1 MRNKEKKLL
10 SEIELLIAE
19 NKSVKRNDV
28 FGSIDIDE
36 SEKTLTEILESEAQ
50 AFVMAAIAS
59 GLLSSMAIT
68 PFAFGKSRSTSRIPS
83 TIPSLLVRIS
93 WSSQVM

>member
-36 SEKTLTEILESEAQ
+36 SEKTLAEIIVLPSFCSPNTKAASKKHRMRLIFIVDFFCLTQ
-50 AFVMAAIAS
+50 SDIFV
-59 GLLSSMAIT
+59 
-68 PFAFGKSRSTSRIPS
+68 R
-83 TIPSLLVRIS
+83 
-93 WSSQVM
+93 

>member
-1 MRNKEKKLL
+1 MGTEALCAIKKKKLL

-36 SEKTLTEILESEAQ
+36 SEKTLAEILESECK
-50 AFVMAAIAS
+50 
-59 GLLSSMAIT
+59 
-68 PFAFGKSRSTSRIPS
+68 KSNKNDSKS
-83 TIPSLLVRIS
+83 
-93 WSSQVM
+93 

>member
-28 FGSIDIDE
+28 FGSIDIGE
-36 SEKTLTEILESEAQ
+36 SEKTLAEILESECK
-50 AFVMAAIAS
+50 
-59 GLLSSMAIT
+59 
-68 PFAFGKSRSTSRIPS
+68 KSNKNDSKS
-83 TIPSLLVRIS
+83 
-93 WSSQVM
+93 

>member
-1 MRNKEKKLL
+1 MSTYEHGGVMRNKEKKLL

-36 SEKTLTEILESEAQ
+36 SEKTLAEILESECK
-50 AFVMAAIAS
+50 
-59 GLLSSMAIT
+59 
-68 PFAFGKSRSTSRIPS
+68 KSNKNDSKS
-83 TIPSLLVRIS
+83 
-93 WSSQVM
+93 

>member
-19 NKSVKRNDV
+19 NKSVKRNDD

-36 SEKTLTEILESEAQ
+36 SEKMLTEILESERK
-50 AFVMAAIAS
+50 
-59 GLLSSMAIT
+59 
-68 PFAFGKSRSTSRIPS
+68 KSNKGDSES
-83 TIPSLLVRIS
+83 
-93 WSSQVM
+93 

>member
-1 MRNKEKKLL
+1 MSTYGHGGVMRNKEKKLL

-36 SEKTLTEILESEAQ
+36 SEKTLTEILESECK
-50 AFVMAAIAS
+50 
-59 GLLSSMAIT
+59 
-68 PFAFGKSRSTSRIPS
+68 KSNKNDSKS
-83 TIPSLLVRIS
+83 
-93 WSSQVM
+93 

>member
-36 SEKTLTEILESEAQ
+36 SEKTLAEILESEYK
-50 AFVMAAIAS
+50 
-59 GLLSSMAIT
+59 
-68 PFAFGKSRSTSRIPS
+68 KSNKNDSKS
-83 TIPSLLVRIS
+83 
-93 WSSQVM
+93 

>member
-36 SEKTLTEILESEAQ
+36 SEKTLTEILESECKKTKNHD
-50 AFVMAAIAS
+50 S
-59 GLLSSMAIT
+59 
-68 PFAFGKSRSTSRIPS
+68 KS
-83 TIPSLLVRIS
+83 
-93 WSSQVM
+93 

>member
-19 NKSVKRNDV
+19 NKSVKRNDD

-36 SEKTLTEILESEAQ
+36 SEKMLTEILESERKK
-50 AFVMAAIAS
+50 S
-59 GLLSSMAIT
+59 NKGDSESYRLL
-68 PFAFGKSRSTSRIPS
+68 
-83 TIPSLLVRIS
+83 
-93 WSSQVM
+93 

>member
-36 SEKTLTEILESEAQ
+36 SEKTLAEII
-50 AFVMAAIAS
+50 V
-59 GLLSSMAIT
+59 LLSYCSPNTKAASKNI
-68 PFAFGKSRSTSRIPS
+68 GCGLY
-83 TIPSLLVRIS
+83 LLLIFLV
-93 WSSQVM
+93 

>member
-36 SEKTLTEILESEAQ
+36 SEKTLAEILESECKKSKVIAAFPKAQ
-50 AFVMAAIAS
+50 LYLSNSTLYAPATRLHSMHDAF
-59 GLLSSMAIT
+59 
-68 PFAFGKSRSTSRIPS
+68 
-83 TIPSLLVRIS
+83 
-93 WSSQVM
+93 

>member
-36 SEKTLTEILESEAQ
+36 SEKTLAEILVSECK
-50 AFVMAAIAS
+50 
-59 GLLSSMAIT
+59 
-68 PFAFGKSRSTSRIPS
+68 KSNKNDSKS
-83 TIPSLLVRIS
+83 
-93 WSSQVM
+93 

>member
-36 SEKTLTEILESEAQ
+36 SEKTLAEILEPECK
-50 AFVMAAIAS
+50 
-59 GLLSSMAIT
+59 
-68 PFAFGKSRSTSRIPS
+68 KSNKNDSKS
-83 TIPSLLVRIS
+83 
-93 WSSQVM
+93 

>member
-1 MRNKEKKLL
+1 MSTYRHGGVMRNKEKKLL

-36 SEKTLTEILESEAQ
+36 SEKTLTEILESECK
-50 AFVMAAIAS
+50 
-59 GLLSSMAIT
+59 
-68 PFAFGKSRSTSRIPS
+68 KSNKNDSKS
-83 TIPSLLVRIS
+83 
-93 WSSQVM
+93 

>member
-1 MRNKEKKLL
+1 MSTYRHGGVMRNKEKKLL

-36 SEKTLTEILESEAQ
+36 SEKTLAEILESECK
-50 AFVMAAIAS
+50 
-59 GLLSSMAIT
+59 
-68 PFAFGKSRSTSRIPS
+68 KSNKNDSKS
-83 TIPSLLVRIS
+83 
-93 WSSQVM
+93 